1 MIIELLKLFLGYK
14 IMFLNT
20 WRGRYSLMPRVRTR
34 VNPKKKFL
42 GIEFDYYS
50 KLFKDPST
58 IPNTL
63 VVLHTQWFLASC
75 LFLNYMHFQKKVVL

>member
-34 VNPKKKFL
+34 VNPKKNFWAL
-42 GIEFDYYS
+42 NLIITQSCS
-50 KLFKDPST
+50 K
-58 IPNTL
+58 TL
-63 VVLHTQWFLASC
+63 VLSQIP
-75 LFLNYMHFQKKVVL
+75 